1 MAGCRENRA
10 PIARGVGFVCTSKLR
25 PMPRSSDVVVIGAG
39 IIGCTAAYFLTLEGH
54 RVTILERGDVA
65 SGTASASGGWVI
77 IHDKETSAEVALALE
92 SRRLYDR
99 LASDAGVEV
108 HRGGGMSLATTSDEW
123 ARLRRQADVA
133 VSGGASVELLTAPTV
148 RDFEPEI
155 ARDIIGATYCADEG
169 TVHAP
174 QVCEVLIRA
183 VKARGGEVVT
193 GTPVTAVTVTGGKVV
208 GVKTTTERIAASVVV
223 CACGVWSPAVG
234 KLVGVEIPVIPRRGH
249 LLIME
254 TSPIRRPVLE
264 AGYLD
269 VSGSAQPDAHGVRT
283 IVQPRGD
290 GTCVIGSSR
299 EFKGMDNT
307 VDPDR
312 VERIRQRA
320 ARFVPALATIRPARV
335 TVGFRP
341 YTPLGRPIIGWSGP
355 DGFLVATGHEG
366 QGVTL
371 APITGKLVS
380 DLIAGRIRQTGLEL
394 TA

>member
-1 MAGCRENRA
+1 MSR
-10 PIARGVGFVCTSKLR
+10 F
-25 PMPRSSDVVVIGAG
+25 SDVVVIGAG
-39 IIGCTAAYFLTLEGH
+39 IIGCTAAYFLTAGGH
-54 RVTILERGDVA
+54 RVTVVERGDVA

-92 SRRLYDR
+92 SRRLYER

-108 HRGGGMSLATTSDEW
+108 HRGGGMILATTSDEL

-133 VSGGASVELLTAPTV
+133 ISGGASVELLAAPAL
-148 RDFEPEI
+148 RDLEPEM
-155 ARDIIGATYCADEG
+155 ARDILGATYCADEG
-169 TVHAP
+169 TVSAP

-183 VKARGGEVVT
+183 VKARGGEVLT

-208 GVKTTTERIAASVVV
+208 GVKTTADRIAAPVVV
-223 CACGVWSPAVG
+223 CACGVWSPAIG
-234 KLVGVEIPVIPRRGH
+234 ELVGVEIPVIPRRGH

-254 TSPIRRPVLE
+254 TSPIKRPVLE

-269 VSGSAQPDAHGVRT
+269 VSGSEQPDAHGVRA

-299 EFKGMDNT
+299 EFKGMDST
-307 VDPDR
+307 VDPDL

-320 ARFVPALATIRPARV
+320 ARFVPAFATKRPARV

-341 YTPLGRPIIGWSGP
+341 YTPLGRPIVGWAGP

-394 TA
+394 SA

>member
-1 MAGCRENRA
+1 
-10 PIARGVGFVCTSKLR
+10 
-25 PMPRSSDVVVIGAG
+25 MPRSSDVVVIGAG
-39 IIGCTAAYFLTLEGH
+39 IIGCAAAYFLTAEGH
-54 RVTILERGDVA
+54 RVTVVERADVA

-77 IHDKETSAEVALALE
+77 IHDKETPAEVALALE

-108 HRGGGMSLATTSDEW
+108 HRRGGMILAETSDEL
-123 ARLRRQADVA
+123 ARLMRQADVA
-133 VSGGASVELLTAPTV
+133 ISGGASVELLTAPAV
-148 RDFEPEI
+148 RDLEPEM
-155 ARDIIGATYCADEG
+155 ARDITGATYCADEG

-183 VKARGGEVVT
+183 VMARGGEVLT
-193 GTPVTAVTVTGGKVV
+193 GTPVTAITVTGGDVV
-208 GVKTTTERIAASVVV
+208 GVQTTTERIAAPVVV
-223 CACGVWSPAVG
+223 CACGVWSPAIG
-234 KLVGVEIPVIPRRGH
+234 DLVGLEIPVIPRRGH

-254 TSPIRRPVLE
+254 TSPISRPVSE

-269 VSGSAQPDAHGVRT
+269 VSGSAQPDAHGVRA

-290 GTCVIGSSR
+290 GTCVVGSSR

-307 VDPDR
+307 VDQDL
-312 VERIRQRA
+312 VGRIRQRS
-320 ARFVPALATIRPARV
+320 ARFVPSLATARPARV

-341 YTPLGRPIIGWSGP
+341 YTPLGRPIVGWAGP
-355 DGFLVATGHEG
+355 HGFLVATGHEG

-371 APITGKLVS
+371 APVTGKLVS

-394 TA
+394 SA